1 LHPDPA
7 AKVSPAWKLRTRRLR
22 HFAIQVRV
30 TIATLQQTK
39 NALKQCTTD
48 EFPTPIFQLYTKIL
62 GKCQGETRMKEDFFA
77 GISNKALKVASW
89 AVISE
94 AGKIVLKIWY
104 WNFEFVSN
112 FDIRIS
118 DLYAIRYTH
127 DAILQII
134 FFDFSVE
141 CSFADA

>member
-1 LHPDPA
+1 
-7 AKVSPAWKLRTRRLR
+7 
-22 HFAIQVRV
+22 
-30 TIATLQQTK
+30 
-39 NALKQCTTD
+39 
-48 EFPTPIFQLYTKIL
+48 
-62 GKCQGETRMKEDFFA
+62 MKEDFFA

-127 DAILQII
+127 DAILQIV

-141 CSFADA
+141 CSFAEAFLLRIHRNASGHRTPPGNYIFFFSFFNLRFSFGLSRAFFCCSLLPLSFFPLSPISVSPCLKMPCIS